1 MKNIL
6 GTTDDLELFH
16 KDGDIAYKY
25 NKYSND
31 SNGYWQEYT
40 YDDNGNELTYKSSK
54 GYWEERT
61 YDERG
66 NELTYKD
73 SDDYWRESTYDDN
86 GNELTYKNSKGYRRE
101 RTFDEKG
108 NELTYKNSDGV
119 MRGFDIPEY
128 TIEELKEMLGKE
140 FKIKL

>member
-6 GTTDDLELFH
+6 GTTDDLELFY
-16 KDGDIAYKY
+16 KDGDMAYQY
-25 NKYSND
+25 NKNSDDYS
-31 SNGYWQEYT
+31 
-40 YDDNGNELTYKSSK
+40 
-54 GYWEERT
+54 WEST

-73 SDDYWRESTYDDN
+73 SNDYWEERTYDEM
-86 GNELTYKNSKGYRRE
+86 GNVLTYNSSKGYSDE
-101 RTFDEKG
+101 RTYDEKG

>member
-6 GTTDDLELFH
+6 GTEKDLQLFH
-16 KDGDIAYKY
+16 TNGEMAYRY
-25 NKYSND
+25 NKD
-31 SNGYWQEYT
+31 SDSYWQEYT
-40 YDDNGNELTYKSSK
+40 YDDKGNVLTYKSSK
-54 GYWEERT
+54 GYLEEYT
-61 YDERG
+61 YDESD
-66 NELTYKD
+66 NQLTFKG
-73 SDDYWRESTYDDN
+73 SDGYWREYTYDDN
-86 GNELTYKNSKGYRRE
+86 GNELTYKNSKGYW
-101 RTFDEKG
+101 DEYTYDDNG

>member
-1 MKNIL
+1 VECCDGLTRLEFYEIVARKWNGGHRGHKKRSTKNIGKSKRKIMKNIL

-31 SNGYWQEYT
+31 SNGYW
-40 YDDNGNELTYKSSK
+40 
-54 GYWEERT
+54 EERT

-73 SDDYWRESTYDDN
+73 SNDYWE
-86 GNELTYKNSKGYRRE
+86 
-101 RTFDEKG
+101 
-108 NELTYKNSDGV
+108 
-119 MRGFDIPEY
+119 
-128 TIEELKEMLGKE
+128 
-140 FKIKL
+140 

>member
-6 GTTDDLELFH
+6 GTDKELELFH
-16 KDGDIAYKY
+16 KDGDMAYQY
-25 NKYSND
+25 NKD
-31 SNGYWQEYT
+31 SDSYWQEYT
-40 YDDNGNELTYKSSK
+40 YDDKGNVLTYKHSK
-54 GYWEERT
+54 GYLE
-61 YDERG
+61 
-66 NELTYKD
+66 
-73 SDDYWRESTYDDN
+73 ESTYDEK
-86 GNELTYKNSKGYRRE
+86 GNELTYKNSKGYWRE
-101 RTFDEKG
+101 HTYDEKG

>member
-31 SNGYWQEYT
+31 S
-40 YDDNGNELTYKSSK
+40 K
-54 GYWEERT
+54 GYWRERT

-66 NELTYKD
+66 NELTYKN
-73 SDDYWRESTYDDN
+73 SNDYWRERTYDEM
-86 GNELTYKNSKGYRRE
+86 GNVLTYNSSKGYSDE
-101 RTFDEKG
+101 RTYDEKG